1 MDGPT
6 VRRRLRAKSAV
17 RRVNASM
24 KPQREEEEEEK
35 KKKRSTDCRRRGS
48 SRS

>member
-1 MDGPT
+1 M
-6 VRRRLRAKSAV
+6 RRRLRAKSAV

-24 KPQREEEEEEK
+24 KPQREEEEEEEK